1 MKKDRRL
8 LLNTLTPLL
17 LEVVT
22 IISGFIVPRLIL
34 SHFGSNVN
42 GLVQSIT
49 QFLAIISFL
58 EMGVGSVI
66 RFNLYKPLA
75 NHDNTQ
81 ISKVIVAANKFFR
94 TLAWIL
100 LGYTLI
106 LMFVYPYFGQHEFDR
121 GYTVLLIAAMCI
133 SSFTQYY
140 FGQVN
145 QILLTADQKGYIQY
159 GAQIVTIILNTIASI
174 VLIEL
179 GTGIHMVK
187 LSTSLI
193 YLLRP
198 IFLEW
203 YVRKNYNIDYRI
215 KYNEEPIQ
223 QKWNGVAQHISAVVL
238 DQTDVIV
245 LTVLSTLS
253 NVSIYAAYN
262 MIVAGIKKLVSTAT
276 SGIQAKLGDIIAR
289 ENVEELQSVFSA
301 TEWIIHTISVFLFG
315 CTLVLVVPFIMIY
328 TRGVTDA
335 NYNVPVFA
343 ALITIAN
350 ASHSLRLPYSMLIL
364 TAGHYK
370 QTQHSYLIAAG
381 LNIIVSIA
389 LVYFYGL
396 IGVAIG
402 TLVSMTYQTVWM
414 AWYSYKNIIK
424 RSVSRFWKQ
433 VVVDATCLILVYLV
447 TKRIEIPVSSYINWF
462 VLASVYTVV
471 AVIVV
476 AVVNLVFYRPQ
487 LLSLIEHLERN
498 EQ

>member
-1 MKKDRRL
+1 MHKKDRRL
-8 LLNTLTPLL
+8 FLNTVTPLL

-81 ISKVIVAANKFFR
+81 TSKVIVAANKFFR
-94 TLAWIL
+94 TLALIL
-100 LGYTLI
+100 LGYTMV
-106 LMFVYPYFGQHEFDR
+106 LMVVYPFLGQHEFDS
-121 GYTVLLIAAMCI
+121 GYTALLIAAMCI
-133 SSFTQYY
+133 SSFAQYY
-140 FGQVN
+140 LGQVN

-159 GAQIVTIILNTIASI
+159 VAQIITIILNTVACV

-179 GTGIHMVK
+179 GAGIHMVK
-187 LSTSLI
+187 LSTSMI

-198 IFLEW
+198 LFLQW
-203 YVRKNYNIDYRI
+203 YVRKNYSIDYKI
-215 KYNEEPIQ
+215 KYTEEPIQ

-245 LTVLSTLS
+245 LTVLSTLA

-262 MIVAGIKKLVSTAT
+262 MIVAGIKKLVTTAT

-289 ENVEELQSVFSA
+289 ENNEELQSVFAA
-301 TEWIIHTISVFLFG
+301 TEWIIHTVAVFLFG
-315 CTLVLVVPFIMIY
+315 CTLVLVVPFIMVY

-343 ALITIAN
+343 VLITLAN

-381 LNIIVSIA
+381 LNIIISIA

-402 TLVSMTYQTVWM
+402 TLVSMSYQTVWM
-414 AWYSYKNIIK
+414 AWYSYKNILK
-424 RSVSRFWKQ
+424 RNASRFCKQ
-433 VVVDATCLILVYLV
+433 ILVDTICLVLVYLV
-447 TKRIEIPVSSYINWF
+447 TNLIQLPVSSYINWF
-462 VLASVYTVV
+462 VLAASV
-471 AVIVV
+471 AVSAAIIV
-476 AVVNLVFYRPQ
+476 AVVNLIFYGQQ
-487 LLSLIEHLERN
+487 LLNAFKRLKRK
-498 EQ
+498 